1 MKPILAAK
9 LPHAG
14 QSRSLVILV
23 GAVGLVA
30 SSLTA
35 EDLDAALKALEKTSK
50 AFTYVAKKATPA
62 VVFVTAERTVESSP
76 RQMPFQHGNPHEFFN
91 DEFFE
96 RFFRRQFPQ
105 PRSPRSN
112 PRQRPQTGQGS
123 GFIVSKDG
131 YILTNNHVVGAAD
144 KIKVKLQNG
153 REFLAKK
160 IGTDPQ
166 SDVAVV
172 KIEGDDFPFL
182 PVGDSDKLE
191 VGEWVIAIGNPFGLA
206 QTVTVGVVSAKGRS
220 RVGLADYEDFIQ
232 TDAAINPGNSG
243 GPLINL
249 RGQAVGMNTA
259 IFSRSGGYMGI
270 GFAIPI
276 NMAESIREQ
285 LVKTGKVTRG
295 FLGISM
301 QDLTEELS
309 ESLGATAG
317 SGVLVAEVL
326 PGSAAEKAGIKEG
339 DIITK
344 MGGRPVEDMGKFRNR
359 VSLVA
364 PGTEVTFTILRDGKE
379 VDLKANLGNRTDFD
393 GVAAASGQAQALGLR
408 VQELTK
414 ELAEELGY
422 EVGEGVIVSEVM
434 PGSPAANAGLQSG
447 ALITSVNRKPVKSV
461 ADFDSALAGSA
472 RTKRALLLAK
482 QGGRSMFLV
491 LKWE

>member
-1 MKPILAAK
+1 
-9 LPHAG
+9 
-14 QSRSLVILV
+14 
-23 GAVGLVA
+23 
-30 SSLTA
+30 
-35 EDLDAALKALEKTSK
+35 
-50 AFTYVAKKATPA
+50 
-62 VVFVTAERTVESSP
+62 
-76 RQMPFQHGNPHEFFN
+76 
-91 DEFFE
+91 
-96 RFFRRQFPQ
+96 
-105 PRSPRSN
+105 
-112 PRQRPQTGQGS
+112 
-123 GFIVSKDG
+123 
-131 YILTNNHVVGAAD
+131 
-144 KIKVKLQNG
+144 
-153 REFLAKK
+153 
-160 IGTDPQ
+160 
-166 SDVAVV
+166 
-172 KIEGDDFPFL
+172 
-182 PVGDSDKLE
+182 
-191 VGEWVIAIGNPFGLA
+191 
-206 QTVTVGVVSAKGRS
+206 
-220 RVGLADYEDFIQ
+220 
-232 TDAAINPGNSG
+232 
-243 GPLINL
+243 
-249 RGQAVGMNTA
+249 
-259 IFSRSGGYMGI
+259 MGI

-344 MGGRPVEDMGKFRNR
+344 MDGKPVEEMGKFRNR

-393 GVAAASGQAQALGLR
+393 GGAAASGQAQALGLR

-461 ADFDSALAGSA
+461 ADFDNALAGSA

-482 QGGRSMFLV
+482 QAGRSMFLV